1 MISFFKKKNN
11 DEVSV
16 SLEPKKKNGVIKSIF
31 TQKKLDEHTLEDLED
46 LLILSDMG
54 LKAANK
60 IILNFSKRRVDKKS
74 TDYEIRQELATDIEK
89 ILHPSEK
96 PFTVDKSIKPYVVLM
111 IGVNGAGKTTTI
123 GKIAAKLK
131 SQGLKVS
138 LIAADTFRAA
148 AVEQL
153 KIWGIR
159 NDIRVFHGENDCNSA
174 GLTYDGVN
182 EAIKQKDDVV
192 LIDTAGRLQNK
203 SHLMEELKKIV
214 KVIQK
219 IIPDAPHS
227 TLLTLDATTG
237 QNALEQV
244 KVFKEALNVT
254 GLIITKLD
262 GSSKGG
268 ILIAVAEETKTPIH
282 YIGLG
287 EGIDDLTNF
296 SAKTFAEKLV
306 GI

>member
-1 MISFFKKKNN
+1 MISFFKKKKD
-11 DEVSV
+11 DEISV
-16 SLEPKKKNGVIKSIF
+16 DINPEKKMGVIKSIF
-31 TQKKLDEHTLEDLED
+31 TQKKLDEQTLEDLED
-46 LLILSDMG
+46 LLIMSDMG

-60 IILNFSKRRVDKKS
+60 IIMNFSKRRVDKKS
-74 TDYEIRQELATDIEK
+74 TDDEIRKELAIDIEK
-89 ILHPSEK
+89 ILTPCEK
-96 PFTVDKSIKPYVVLM
+96 PFKIDQTQKPYVVLM

-153 KIWGIR
+153 EVWGQR
-159 NDIRVFHGENDCNSA
+159 NDIRVFHGDNGCNSA
-174 GLTYDGVN
+174 GLTYDGIN

-203 SHLMEELKKIV
+203 THLMEELKKIV
-214 KVIQK
+214 KVIK
-219 IIPDAPHS
+219 KTLPDAPNS

-244 KVFKEALNVT
+244 KVFKEAMDIT
-254 GLIITKLD
+254 GLIVTKLD

-268 ILIAVAEETKTPIH
+268 VLIAIAEETKTPIH
-282 YIGLG
+282 FIGLG
-287 EGIDDLTNF
+287 EGIEHLTNF
-296 SAKTFAEKLV
+296 SAKIYAEKLV
-306 GI
+306 GF

>member
-1 MISFFKKKNN
+1 MFSFFKKKQN
-11 DEVSV
+11 DEVPV
-16 SLEPKKKNGVIKSIF
+16 SLSPEKKIGVIKSIF

-46 LLILSDMG
+46 LLIMSDMG

-74 TDYEIRQELATDIEK
+74 TDAEIRQELATDIEK
-89 ILHPSEK
+89 ILQPCEK
-96 PFTVDKSIKPYVVLM
+96 SFIVDTSKKPYVVLM
-111 IGVNGAGKTTTI
+111 IGVNGAGKTTTL
-123 GKIAAKLK
+123 GKIAAKLT

-153 KIWGIR
+153 KIWGDR
-159 NDIRVFHGENDCNSA
+159 NNIRVFHGQDGCNSA
-174 GLTYDGVN
+174 GLTYDGIN

-203 SHLMEELKKIV
+203 AHLMEELKKII

-219 IIPDAPHS
+219 TLPEAPHS
-227 TLLTLDATTG
+227 TLLTIDATTG

-268 ILIAVAEETKTPIH
+268 VLIAIAEETKTPIH

-287 EGIDDLTNF
+287 EGIKDLTNF
-296 SAKTFAEKLV
+296 SAKDYAEKLV